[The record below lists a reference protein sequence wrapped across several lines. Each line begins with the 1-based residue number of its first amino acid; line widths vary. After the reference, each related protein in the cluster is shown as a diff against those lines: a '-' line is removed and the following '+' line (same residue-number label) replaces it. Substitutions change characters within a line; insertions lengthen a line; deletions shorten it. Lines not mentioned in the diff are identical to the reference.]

1 MNKPQD
7 FDTAKEFASFTPLD
21 PGGYICKIVQVQET
35 TSKNGNPMLKIGL
48 DIAEGPHK
56 GFYTEMFK
64 NDTRP
69 DKKWGCVVN
78 QLVYDSNGGN
88 TTNRGFKTF
97 ITCVE
102 KSNPNFKTAWGDK
115 FCDCF
120 KGKLIGGAFGRE
132 QYLGDDGKL
141 HWSTK
146 CRWFRSVDEIRAG
159 IPIPD
164 DKLYEG
170 SMPQSAAVGAPPAFD
185 PNDYEEVVPDS
196 SLPF

>member
-7 FDTAKEFASFTPLD
+7 YDTTKEFTSFTPLE

-48 DIAEGPHK
+48 DIAEGPNK

-64 NDTRP
+64 NDTRA

-102 KSNPNFKTAWGDK
+102 NSNKGFNVAWGDK

-132 QYLGDDGKL
+132 QYLGNDGNL

-159 IPIPD
+159 IPVPD

-170 SMPQSAAVGAPPAFD
+170 SAPQASAAAVPPPFD
-185 PNDYEEVVPDS
+185 PNAYEEVIPDS